1 MESVHYQCM
10 SPGLADRIR
19 ACPTA
24 RSHSAPF
31 QSAKHRNFFIGWLLK
46 NYEYHLIF
54 FLHCKNSGHL
64 TGSKSSAFGEMEEEG
79 CIVTIPTY
87 STKHEEGVKDGYTV
101 PFPPH

>member
-1 MESVHYQCM
+1 M

-19 ACPTA
+19 ACPGPVTFRA
-24 RSHSAPF
+24 IPEC
-31 QSAKHRNFFIGWLLK
+31 QTPQ
-46 NYEYHLIF
+46 
-54 FLHCKNSGHL
+54 FLYWVAAEKLRISPNILFALRKLGPPHW
-64 TGSKSSAFGEMEEEG
+64 SKSSAFGEMEEEG